1 MAGGAGL
8 DFRQA
13 GRLVDGL
20 AAVEDGDEEV
30 DVAGLCGNGFGARG
44 IGGVADHGSVRAAL
58 GDIEDG
64 IADEVMVLGEAA
76 DLEDA
81 GERRFGCL
89 FAPFH
94 FRGP

>member
-1 MAGGAGL
+1 
-8 DFRQA
+8 
-13 GRLVDGL
+13 
-20 AAVEDGDEEV
+20 
-30 DVAGLCGNGFGARG
+30 
-44 IGGVADHGSVRAAL
+44 VRAAL
-58 GDIEDG
+58 GGIEDG